1 MRRAAAMTSLRLS
14 IVIATYEEPAFL
26 DTTLRALSDQGPQ
39 PDFEIVV
46 ADDGSGDAVA
56 AVVDDWKSRL
66 SLRHVWQPDD
76 GFRKARAL
84 NGAALAATGDYLVF
98 LDADCVPRS
107 GFVGSIR
114 TAARPDWFLTTKR
127 IDLSEPFTARVLGD
141 RLPVW
146 RWSAGQWLVRAPREV
161 GRPGYLVPGRDRR
174 RPWRPRQPDFVPP
187 YDAYCLFALPRER
200 LFEVNGFDARCVR
213 SDDGEDQDLAI
224 RLRRSGLRCG
234 WPGPAATVL
243 HLWHPV
249 RSDKTPE
256 VEPLFRETERST
268 HVEAVVGLRELAAEL
283 GQSTANR
290 TASSSSSGDPV
301 KR

>member
-26 DTTLRALSDQGPQ
+26 DTTLRAFSDQGPQ
-39 PDFEIVV
+39 PEFEIVV

-98 LDADCVPRS
+98 LDADCVPRR
-107 GFVGSIR
+107 GFVASIR
-114 TAARPDWFLTTKR
+114 AAARPDWFLTTKR

-174 RPWRPRQPDFVPP
+174 RPWRPRQPDFVPVRRLLP
-187 YDAYCLFALPRER
+187 LRPPAGASFRGERVRRALRA
-200 LFEVNGFDARCVR
+200 F
-213 SDDGEDQDLAI
+213 
-224 RLRRSGLRCG
+224 RRR
-234 WPGPAATVL
+234 
-243 HLWHPV
+243 
-249 RSDKTPE
+249 
-256 VEPLFRETERST
+256 
-268 HVEAVVGLRELAAEL
+268 
-283 GQSTANR
+283 
-290 TASSSSSGDPV
+290 
-301 KR
+301 